1 MKEREDKY
9 MENNTNPNV
18 NNVSAEEILSSTPGY
33 ENKNQNGNAQAN
45 GGNAA
50 NVTYVQVNKIP
61 GYDNAVIALIL
72 GICSIVLQ
80 FPLLNLGLAIGGLV
94 LANKSKKEG
103 YAGGIRTAGFI
114 TSVIGLVLAAFTVVF
129 ACVYIGGIFGLF
141 GCGILGAAS
150 EAARQSAL
158 ALII

>member
-1 MKEREDKY
+1 MY

-33 ENKNQNGNAQAN
+33 DNTKQNGNAQAN
-45 GGNAA
+45 GAAGGNP